1 MSTIPFEIVTPD
13 RVVFSEQ
20 VEFLTVRTGAGEIGV
35 LPRHAPLATTVKPG
49 IVKIRTER
57 GEDYVATTDGFLH
70 VLPDQVSL
78 LVNAA
83 EIGSAV
89 DVERAMR
96 AKERAEERLSL
107 RGDDVD
113 VMRAELALERS
124 LNRLRASELS
134 PKNAMQR

>member
-13 RVVFSEQ
+13 RVVFSEP

-49 IVKIRTER
+49 IVKIRTEH
-57 GEDYVATTDGFLH
+57 GEDYVATSDGFLH

-78 LVNAA
+78 LVNSA
-83 EIGSAV
+83 EIGSMV
-89 DVERAMR
+89 DVDRAMR
-96 AKERAEERLSL
+96 AKERAEQRLSL

-134 PKNAMQR
+134 PKRASHR